1 MDPQSIAKG
10 GGKVWNGEVWSD
22 GQLCEYQTITLDWN
36 QPTMRADEILSSFL
50 PFRYPPNL
58 RLYLLNRLLS
68 TYYTRR
74 RTHEQ
79 QHLLKLLKRQH
90 ELLEE
95 VKRKSG
101 WYKTKD
107 LLDRYE
113 EGGSVSVRFILL
125 TSVVFRL
132 RRRG

>member
-1 MDPQSIAKG
+1 
-10 GGKVWNGEVWSD
+10 
-22 GQLCEYQTITLDWN
+22 
-36 QPTMRADEILSSFL
+36 MRSFPPPS
-50 PFRYPPNL
+50 PFRHT
-58 RLYLLNRLLS
+58 RFFSLYLLHRLLS

-113 EGGSVSVRFILL
+113 EGGSVSILYL
-125 TSVVFRL
+125 ADHCCVPVTEAWMSS
-132 RRRG
+132 

>member
-1 MDPQSIAKG
+1 M
-10 GGKVWNGEVWSD
+10 WSD
-22 GQLCEYQTITLDWN
+22 GRSCRSETITLHQN

-113 EGGSVSVRFILL
+113 EGGSVSVSFILL
-125 TSVVFRL
+125 TSVVFRF